1 MQGAASNNQDAMQ
14 VEHAPDEVFPPD
26 RPKSVGK
33 SALPNAVGELRSAD
47 TWRAGATELV
57 ATSLF
62 VFLGAGAVVVT
73 GQLTDGVLT
82 PARLM
87 AIALAHGLAIM
98 LLVAATANVSGGH
111 INPAVTFAAMITRN
125 LTVPRG
131 LVYVAAQIAGAI
143 LGALLIAAVVPGA
156 IDGALGSHALSK
168 DVSLGSGLL
177 AEMVLTF
184 VVVFVVLATAMNPK
198 GLQHLAPVAIG
209 LAVLVDHLIGVPLT
223 GASMNPARSFG
234 PALVAGQ
241 WADHWIYWVGPA
253 AGGVL
258 AALFY
263 RLAYVRSQR

>member
-1 MQGAASNNQDAMQ
+1 MKD
-14 VEHAPDEVFPPD
+14 APDEVFPLD

-33 SALPNAVGELRSAD
+33 RSLPDIAEELRSAEA
-47 TWRAGATELV
+47 WRAGATEFI
-57 ATSLF
+57 ATGLF

-73 GQLTDGVLT
+73 GQLTDGVLS
-82 PARLM
+82 PARLV

-111 INPAVTFAAMITRN
+111 INPAVTLAAIITRN
-125 LTVPRG
+125 LSVLRG
-131 LVYVAAQIAGAI
+131 VIYIAAQTTGAI
-143 LGALLIAAVVPGA
+143 CGALLIAAVVPGA
-156 IDGALGSHALSK
+156 IDGALGSHALSA
-168 DVSLGSGLL
+168 DINQWSGVL
-177 AEMVLTF
+177 AETIFTF
-184 VVVFVVLATAMNPK
+184 VLVFVVLSTAMNPK
-198 GLQHLAPVAIG
+198 GLQHMAPVAIG
-209 LAVLVDHLIGVPLT
+209 LAVLVDHLVGVPLT

-263 RLAYVRSQR
+263 QLAYVRRSQ